1 MGSANTKATAPKF
14 ANFYDVMDF
23 IATNYMFTSDFKT
36 MKHLADKSY
45 CNKLIVLTA
54 DIIRKNFSNMDIEYL
69 DKRVKDGSQH
79 ARVTFV
85 TEKDLQDSQ
94 SNDDDTKHAMCIG
107 IAKFYVKIAHI
118 FAAIMTTINPVYT
131 YRDIATGEDIRTTY
145 ADKDT
150 IPPGVALT
158 LYKFNIC
165 DDRIRALKR
174 GQKTNKDAQT
184 ASIQPRVCEFNSL
197 SLNGSNETTATAD
210 KTLRDEPGMRELQE
224 LYMDEKYDYSTGQFT
239 GMSEKSAAQYRR
251 DVETFYHTFTG
262 ETGAMPDNIRSFS
275 DIKLRNY
282 SKTPLCKSADVDNTR
297 YTLPENNPLYVAYAE
312 NIQQMIQH
320 ASNNQHK
327 LLTIINELFT
337 FSDDAAVDTKQ
348 IRVNPQL
355 TADSLQLVVEKA
367 RKYIISLY
375 VTCELDYVKG
385 VKLFEAIAESK
396 IVETTK
402 NQLHSLRKESDDI
415 LRETRRQS
423 APLPAPDV
431 EFSLAPLPSPKP
443 AEDVLIKPAINVA
456 PKPAIDVAPKPAEV
470 NELPPKPAEL
480 PMKPAEVNELPM
492 KPVVDLA
499 AKPAE
504 VNELPPKPAEVN
516 ELPMKPAEVNEL
528 PMKPSVDLAAKPA
541 VDLAAKPAVDLAA
554 KPAVDLAAKPA
565 VDLAAKPAVDLAAK
579 PAVDLAAKPVVDLP
593 NPPVNVLPLPPKPTE
608 VNELPKPPVVA
619 SNEKVEA

>member
-402 NQLHSLRKESDDI
+402 NQLHSLRKEADDI

-456 PKPAIDVAPKPAEV
+456 PKPA
-470 NELPPKPAEL
+470 
-480 PMKPAEVNELPM
+480 
-492 KPVVDLA
+492 
-499 AKPAE
+499 E

-516 ELPMKPAEVNEL
+516 ELPMKP
-528 PMKPSVDLAAKPA
+528 S

>member
-45 CNKLIVLTA
+45 CNKLIILTA

-94 SNDDDTKHAMCIG
+94 SNDDDTKHGMCIG

-174 GQKTNKDAQT
+174 GQKSNKDAQT
-184 ASIQPRVCEFNSL
+184 VSIQPRVCEFNSL
-197 SLNGSNETTATAD
+197 SLNGSNENAAD

-282 SKTPLCKSADVDNTR
+282 SKTPLCKAADVDNTR

-528 PMKPSVDLAAKPA
+528 PPKPA
-541 VDLAAKPAVDLAA
+541 VA
-554 KPAVDLAAKPA
+554 
-565 VDLAAKPAVDLAAK
+565 LAAK

-593 NPPVNVLPLPPKPTE
+593 NPSVNALPLPPKPTE
-608 VNELPKPPVVA
+608 VNELPKPSVVA

>member
-45 CNKLIVLTA
+45 CNKLIILTA

-94 SNDDDTKHAMCIG
+94 SNDDDTKHGMCIG

-174 GQKTNKDAQT
+174 GQKSNKDAQT
-184 ASIQPRVCEFNSL
+184 VSIQPRVCEFNSL
-197 SLNGSNETTATAD
+197 SLNGSNENAAD

-282 SKTPLCKSADVDNTR
+282 SKTPLCKAADVDNTR

-337 FSDDAAVDTKQ
+337 FSDTDVDTATTDAAVDTKQ

-470 NELPPKPAEL
+470 NELPPKPAV
-480 PMKPAEVNELPM
+480 A
-492 KPVVDLA
+492 
-499 AKPAE
+499 
-504 VNELPPKPAEVN
+504 
-516 ELPMKPAEVNEL
+516 
-528 PMKPSVDLAAKPA
+528 
-541 VDLAAKPAVDLAA
+541 
-554 KPAVDLAAKPA
+554 
-565 VDLAAKPAVDLAAK
+565 LAAK

-593 NPPVNVLPLPPKPTE
+593 NPSVNALPLPPKPTE
-608 VNELPKPPVVA
+608 VNELPKPSVVA